1 MAASDQFLS
10 LMHEWAGVFMRN
22 SMRHFLLFAKEKGVS
37 MPQIGA
43 LFRIRR
49 GDCSVSDISGELSIS
64 NAAASQM
71 LESLVQQD
79 FVRRSEDPNDRRAKQ
94 IVLTDKG
101 RKLLLEGIHAR
112 QAWMRHLVHNLTP
125 QEQTQIASALK
136 ILVEKANQLE
146 KKNTTDAGSADHHE
160 RTVHKE

>member
-1 MAASDQFLS
+1 MAASEQFLTA
-10 LMHEWAGVFMRN
+10 LHEWGGVFMRN
-22 SMRHFLLFAKEKGVS
+22 SMSHFLLFSKEKGVS

-49 GDCSVSDISGELSIS
+49 GDCSVSDISGELNVT

-94 IVLTDKG
+94 IVLTEKG
-101 RKLLLEGIHAR
+101 RKILLDGIHAR
-112 QAWMRHLVHNLTP
+112 QAWMHHLAQHLTP

-146 KKNTTDAGSADHHE
+146 KKNQSDGGCANHRE
-160 RTVHKE
+160 RTAHKE